1 MTFLKTGCNDS
12 ILQGPFRSALLMAMV
27 KVIIKVFND
36 SPQETIIIRG
46 VIH

>member
-1 MTFLKTGCNDS
+1 MTSLKSGHDDS
-12 ILQGPFRSALLMAMV
+12 IPQGLFRSALWMAMV